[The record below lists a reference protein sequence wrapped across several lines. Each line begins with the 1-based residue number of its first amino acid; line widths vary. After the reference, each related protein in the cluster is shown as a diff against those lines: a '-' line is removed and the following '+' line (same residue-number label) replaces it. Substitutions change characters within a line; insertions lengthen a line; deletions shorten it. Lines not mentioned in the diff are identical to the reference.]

1 MPRLL
6 ASLPRRAIPTTQWV
20 LVTLTAIAC
29 GGETTGRIDQTT
41 GGTTGGSAGSGAVA
55 AATGG
60 QGGSGGAAASGGGS
74 AGQGGLSAGAG
85 GTSTAGSGG
94 GSLVGN
100 EDLGVCGAMF
110 LTQTAICT
118 QHCYVD
124 PSQCAA
130 PYTVCCAPHCSRGAV
145 NDWNHIS
152 QKGNGAGCVEP
163 EDCTAN
169 GAVVAPLPFC
179 K

>member
-1 MPRLL
+1 MRQ
-6 ASLPRRAIPTTQWV
+6 ASM
-20 LVTLTAIAC
+20 LVTVTVIAC
-29 GGETTGRIDQTT
+29 GGETTSQVDQTT
-41 GGTTGGSAGSGAVA
+41 GGTTGRSAGSGAGA
-55 AATGG
+55 PTGG
-60 QGGSGGAAASGGGS
+60 QGGSGGTGGVVASGTGGGS
-74 AGQGGLSAGAG
+74 GGQGGLSAGAG
-85 GTSTAGSGG
+85 GTSTAGPGG

-110 LTQTAICT
+110 LVQTAICT
-118 QHCYVD
+118 ESCYVD